1 MKNYTNPNNLPV
13 GKLPAD
19 LLAQLLSKYSI
30 QDPRI
35 LLGPGIGLDCAVL
48 DLDTTLLVL
57 KSDPITFTTDELGW
71 YAVQINTNDIATS
84 GALPRWF
91 LSTLLLPEGLTTT
104 DLIKNIYEG
113 VNSACQMVGAS
124 VIGGHTEI
132 TYGIDRPILVGTMIG
147 EVERQK
153 LVTPRG
159 ACPGDQLLLTK
170 GIPIEATAILARDF
184 TDKLEHNLSP
194 KEIDRARQFLYDPGI
209 SVLKDAQ
216 IAIQTGHVT
225 AMHDPTEGGLAS
237 ALWELASASNCSITI
252 NPQDVFIHE
261 LSNRICQTLGLD
273 PMACIASGA
282 LLLTAPLQDATKIQ
296 SALKSEGIQCVKIG
310 KIESG
315 RPGVWSSTPA
325 GVNKIPWPNQDEIAK
340 LFTD

>member
-1 MKNYTNPNNLPV
+1 MKNYVNPNHLPV
-13 GKLPAD
+13 GKLPPD
-19 LLAQLLSKYSI
+19 LLDQLISKVHI

-57 KSDPITFTTDELGW
+57 KSDPITFATDELGW
-71 YAVQINTNDIATS
+71 YAVQINTNDIATT

-91 LSTLLLPEGLTTT
+91 LSTLLLPEGTTST
-104 DLIKNIYEG
+104 DLITGIFEG

-147 EVERQK
+147 EVERQH
-153 LVTPRG
+153 LVTPQG
-159 ACPGDQLLLTK
+159 ACPGDLLLLTK

-184 TDKLEHNLSP
+184 TDKLKNYLNP
-194 KEIDRARQFLYDPGI
+194 NEIDQARQFLYDPGI

-252 NPQDVFIHE
+252 DPQTVLIQE
-261 LSNRICQTLGLD
+261 LSNRICQIMELD

-282 LLLTAPLQDATKIQ
+282 LLLTAPVQDATKIQ

-310 KIESG
+310 TIESG
-315 RPGVWSSTPA
+315 PPGVWSSTSA
-325 GVNKIPWPNQDEIAK
+325 GIKKIPWPNRDEITK
-340 LFTD
+340 LFTN